1 MESRRGEMFGSK
13 RARLKDGTEVTLRPM
28 VREDE
33 EALFNFFQGI
43 PDDQLIVLRHDVKDR
58 DTIREWAKS
67 LNYERVFPLLG
78 LVGGAIVG
86 DATLHRVA
94 HGWKRHIGRVRI
106 VVAPKY
112 QDLGLATL
120 MLNELV
126 VLAHELGL
134 EKLWAEVPLDSVK
147 AIRAC
152 RNAGFACKAVIEELV
167 KDSRNQNQ
175 DILIMVCDIHTFFDR
190 RWDEGTEQSGLPS

>member
-1 MESRRGEMFGSK
+1 MFGSK
-13 RARLKDGTEVTLRPM
+13 RARLKNGTEVILRPM
-28 VREDE
+28 VKEDE
-33 EALFNFFQGI
+33 DALYSFFQGI

-58 DTIREWAKS
+58 STIQEWS
-67 LNYERVFPLLG
+67 RNLNYERVFPLLAF
-78 LVGGAIVG
+78 VGESIVG

-106 VVAPKY
+106 VVAPQY

-190 RWDEGTEQSGLPS
+190 GWIEPEGPAPVPS